1 MSNLIFDLL
10 NIVATF
16 SMFLC
21 LLGEIVS
28 YLFYSKRP
36 TMKVNWWIHLK
47 RISPQG
53 TKRRAKKRDSIRS
66 GVFFVN
72 FAEFLRKTFLRT
84 VRVAA
89 SEDVQDETKL
99 LHMTSWLNK
108 HYSFWII
115 LATRRNEHVVTF
127 FYSRMLKWKVKIK
140 QTMKK
145 SFFVF
150 FFKRASSRAV
160 QSPEVYPL
168 RHDTDISQN
177 YISLSHPHYIHRTKY
192 TQKMNKPMI
201 DVMVGIE
208 ADMIIHKRADII
220 HKCINA

>member
-36 TMKVNWWIHLK
+36 TTKVNWWIHLK
-47 RISPQG
+47 RICPQG
-53 TKRRAKKRDSIRS
+53 TKRRAKNRDSIRS
-66 GVFFVN
+66 VFFFVN

-89 SEDVQDETKL
+89 SEDETKL

-115 LATRRNEHVVTF
+115 LATRRNGHVVTF
-127 FYSRMLKWKVKIK
+127 FYSRMLKWKVTIK

-145 SFFVF
+145 SLFVF
-150 FFKRASSRAV
+150 LFKRASSRTM
-160 QSPEVYPL
+160 QSPEVYTL
-168 RHDTDISQN
+168 RYETDISQK
-177 YISLSHPHYIHRTKY
+177 YISLSHPHYIHHTKY

>member
-36 TMKVNWWIHLK
+36 TTEVNWWIHLK
-47 RISPQG
+47 RICPQG

-66 GVFFVN
+66 AFFVN
-72 FAEFLRKTFLRT
+72 FAEFLRKFFLRT
-84 VRVAA
+84 VRVAV

-99 LHMTSWLNK
+99 LHMASWLNK

-115 LATRRNEHVVTF
+115 LATRRNGHVVTF
-127 FYSRMLKWKVKIK
+127 FYSRMLKWKVKMK

-145 SFFVF
+145 SLLYSFS
-150 FFKRASSRAV
+150 KGRARGRCNR
-160 QSPEVYPL
+160 P
-168 RHDTDISQN
+168 R
-177 YISLSHPHYIHRTKY
+177 YIPSGTTLIFRRTIFPY
-192 TQKMNKPMI
+192 HILTTFIIRN
-201 DVMVGIE
+201 
-208 ADMIIHKRADII
+208 IHKRW
-220 HKCINA
+220 INQWLM